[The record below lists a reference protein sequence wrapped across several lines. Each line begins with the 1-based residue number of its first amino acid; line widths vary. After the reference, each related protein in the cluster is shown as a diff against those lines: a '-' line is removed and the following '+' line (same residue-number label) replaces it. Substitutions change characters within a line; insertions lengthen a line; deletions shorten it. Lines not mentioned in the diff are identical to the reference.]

1 LSGAGTG
8 TSHAAIGGSPRPLR
22 IAIVCYPTVGGS
34 GILASQLG
42 QQLAA
47 RGHEIHFVSYD
58 KPFRL
63 EQVSRLPGPGRIVF
77 HPVAVNKYDL
87 FRYPDYTLPLSVA
100 LAEVARERDLDIIH
114 AHYAVPHAVAA
125 YLARQMLGS
134 AGEPG
139 HGAGARPSRP
149 RIVTTLHG
157 TDTTLI
163 GRDPGYQPIIRHA
176 LDWSDGVTAVSR
188 FLRDET
194 RGVLAV
200 TRDIR
205 VIHNFFA
212 PVPPSRSRQEMRAT
226 LGVENAVVV
235 LHMSN
240 LRSGK
245 RIEDL
250 LRVIA
255 ASRHPERV
263 RLLVLAGGDFAPYRP
278 LVAQLGLEAR
288 VIVKPPVPDVE
299 NYLNAA
305 DLALYTSD
313 YESFGLSVLESMFH
327 GHPVLATAAGGV
339 PEVVAD
345 GETGY
350 LIAPGDIDTFAR
362 RLDRL
367 VEDPEAS
374 RAMGERGRARATEL
388 FSANR
393 IVGEYLDFYRQVLD
407 GRRDGR
413 EA

>member
-1 LSGAGTG
+1 LN
-8 TSHAAIGGSPRPLR
+8 RPLR
-22 IAIVCYPTVGGS
+22 IAMVCYPTVGGS

-42 QQLAA
+42 QQLAT

-63 EQVSRLPGPGRIVF
+63 DQVSRLPGPGRIAF
-77 HPVAVNKYDL
+77 HPVAVNEYDL
-87 FRYPDYTLPLSVA
+87 FRYPDYTLPLSVT
-100 LAEVARERDLDIIH
+100 LAEVARARDLDVIH

-125 YLARQMLGS
+125 YLARQMLL
-134 AGEPG
+134 PG
-139 HGAGARPSRP
+139 RAP

-200 TRDIR
+200 SRDIR

-212 PVPPSRSRQEMRAT
+212 PVPPTRSRQEMRRT
-226 LGVENAVVV
+226 LGVENDVVV

-240 LRSGK
+240 LRPGK

-250 LRVIA
+250 LRVVA
-255 ASRHPERV
+255 ASRHPQRV
-263 RLLVLAGGDFAPYRP
+263 RLLILAGGDFAPYRP
-278 LVAQLGLEAR
+278 LVAKLGLESR

-305 DLALYTSD
+305 DVALYTSD

-327 GHPVLATAAGGV
+327 GQPVLATAAGGV

-345 GETGY
+345 GETGW
-350 LIAPGDIDTFAR
+350 LVEPGDIGTFAR
-362 RLDRL
+362 RLDAL
-367 VEDPEAS
+367 VEDPEGG
-374 RAMGERGRARATEL
+374 RAMGERGRARAQEL
-388 FSANR
+388 FSAER
-393 IVGEYLDFYRQVLD
+393 IVGEYLDYYRQVLE
-407 GRRDGR
+407 G
-413 EA
+413 A